1 MGQNRL
7 LNIFSS
13 VQAAVIILLLIIAA
27 SAIGT
32 FLPSYDTYHSWW
44 FILLLSL
51 FWANLLLCTLK
62 RLKLWRTKFSSG
74 LTHIGLLV
82 VLSGALVTCV
92 FGEQG
97 FLIVYKGHTQDT
109 FITKGR
115 RLKELGFK
123 IYLDD
128 FLIEW
133 HNSNNAASAP
143 APVKNFKSQVTVL
156 EQGREA
162 LRKTVEVNRPLQYKG
177 YTLYQA
183 SYDRDGFQWS
193 GLDVVKDPGV
203 PFVFAGFILLN
214 AGVIL
219 SFYFRP

>member
-1 MGQNRL
+1 MGQRKL

-13 VQAAVIILLLIIAA
+13 VQDAVIILLLIITA
-27 SAIGT
+27 SAIGS
-32 FLPSYDTYHSWW
+32 FLPAYDTYHSWW
-44 FILLLSL
+44 FILLISL
-51 FWANLLLCTLK
+51 FWINLLLCTLK
-62 RLKLWRTKFSSG
+62 RLKLWRTKFPSG

-82 VLSGALVTCV
+82 ILSGGLVTCI
-92 FGEQG
+92 FAEQG

-109 FITKGR
+109 FIKKGR
-115 RLKELGFK
+115 QLKELGFK

-133 HNSNNAASAP
+133 HNSKSANTP
-143 APVKNFKSQVTVL
+143 ARVVKDYKSKITVL
-156 EQGREA
+156 EQGRAA
-162 LRKTVEVNRPLQYKG
+162 LEKTIEVNRPLKYRG

-183 SYDRDGFQWS
+183 SYDRDEFKWS

-214 AGVIL
+214 AGVML
-219 SFYFRP
+219 SFFFRP

>member
-1 MGQNRL
+1 M
-7 LNIFSS
+7 
-13 VQAAVIILLLIIAA
+13 IILLLIITAC
-27 SAIGT
+27 AIGT
-32 FLPSYDTYHSWW
+32 FLPAFDTYHSWW
-44 FILLLSL
+44 FILLIFL
-51 FWANLLLCTLK
+51 FWINLLLCTLK

-82 VLSGALVTCV
+82 ILSGGLVTCI

-109 FITKGR
+109 FIKKDR
-115 RLKELGFK
+115 QLKELSFK

-133 HNSNNAASAP
+133 HNSNNTAP
-143 APVKNFKSQVTVL
+143 APPAVKNFKSQITVL
-156 EQGREA
+156 EDGREA
-162 LRKTVEVNRPLQYKG
+162 LEKTVEVNRPLKYKG
-177 YTLYQA
+177 YALYQA
-183 SYDRDGFQWS
+183 SYDRDGFRWS
-193 GLDVVKDPGV
+193 GLDVVKDPGE

>member
-1 MGQNRL
+1 M
-7 LNIFSS
+7 
-13 VQAAVIILLLIIAA
+13 QAAVIILLLIITA

-32 FLPSYDTYHSWW
+32 FLPAYDTYHSWW

-62 RLKLWRTKFSSG
+62 RLKLWRAKFSSG

-82 VLSGALVTCV
+82 ILSGCLFTCI
-92 FGEQG
+92 FGERG

-109 FITKGR
+109 FVKANR
-115 RLKELGFK
+115 EFKELGFK

-128 FLIEW
+128 FIIEW
-133 HNSNNAASAP
+133 HNPKSTDAP
-143 APVKNFKSQVTVL
+143 TRAVKNYKSKITVL
-156 EQGREA
+156 EQGRAA
-162 LRKTVEVNRPLQYKG
+162 LEKTIEVNRPLKYKG

-183 SYDRDGFQWS
+183 SYDRDEFKWS

-214 AGVIL
+214 AGVML